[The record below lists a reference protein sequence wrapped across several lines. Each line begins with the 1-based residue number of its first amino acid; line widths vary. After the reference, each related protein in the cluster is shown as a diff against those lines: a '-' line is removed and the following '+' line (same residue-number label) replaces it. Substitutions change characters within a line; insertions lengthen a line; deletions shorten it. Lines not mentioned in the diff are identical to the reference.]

1 MKHSEFVTT
10 ETFKIFHLEN
20 IFNKKKSRFKYL

>member
-20 IFNKKKSRFKYL
+20 IFNMKSRFKYL